1 MLGGGPQHFPPLG
14 NRRLRKLK
22 PNTMLRRDT
31 EWEMRPSLS
40 KRLHF
45 IGACR
50 QAKAETFCRAV
61 DRRRYRGLRPF
72 QTLIGD
78 VLADNSAALQK
89 NIFSINS
96 SLDIMLQLHLREIRY
111 LNSDHG

>member
-1 MLGGGPQHFPPLG
+1 
-14 NRRLRKLK
+14 
-22 PNTMLRRDT
+22 MLRRDT
-31 EWEMRPSLS
+31 GWEMRSSLS

-78 VLADNSAALQK
+78 VLSDNSAALKK

-96 SLDIMLQLHLREIRY
+96 SLDIMLQCGTIIRKY
-111 LNSDHG
+111 VTDECLKGPQSPISPP